1 MPPSSSGPSTA
12 QQKGILHPPAAF
24 LSLPVLLTLQLHPGR
39 PGVTANQQK
48 PEQGS
53 LALSLPPTPA
63 GGQPGV
69 LTRPEHKG
77 GSSGKPGDRAHS
89 SPGCCQ
95 AWKEIET
102 QRLRSMLKATSYALT
117 ADASRVYWPGMV
129 KSIRKGNTIGPP
141 KGQAPGSGFSCIKM

>member
-48 PEQGS
+48 PERGS

-77 GSSGKPGDRAHS
+77 GSSGKPGDRVTQS
-89 SPGCCQ
+89 CSPCLPKFPPFFCLLGKPSCLQ
-95 AWKEIET
+95 A
-102 QRLRSMLKATSYALT
+102 
-117 ADASRVYWPGMV
+117 
-129 KSIRKGNTIGPP
+129 
-141 KGQAPGSGFSCIKM
+141 APGSWGALSFPSLYGGHPPNDKSRPSSAISGAVTPFGIIS